1 MISRNLFLLR
11 ILCEIISEYTI
22 KLLRIALSG
31 KNNGL
36 VHPPETC
43 VANGEIESRG
53 YQRHYCGILFPSV
66 REECNNLLCIA
77 RGNVKIRGN
86 SKLLRFFFFFFW
98 LDYRDLTIRSKTER
112 KSERSIL
119 LAINRN
125 VLLEQIAINN
135 RRNGSNSVPMMFP
148 VLHSRKRN
156 IDTIQN
162 DIHTLGFSTLYY
174 WFSLRLNNSSR
185 FIYDEIRRIKGTWH
199 ARL

>member
-86 SKLLRFFFFFFW
+86 SKLLRFFFFLF
-98 LDYRDLTIRSKTER
+98 LVRLSRSHDSLEDREKEREIDSSRD
-112 KSERSIL
+112 KSERTS
-119 LAINRN
+119 RT
-125 VLLEQIAINN
+125 
-135 RRNGSNSVPMMFP
+135 NSY
-148 VLHSRKRN
+148 K
-156 IDTIQN
+156 
-162 DIHTLGFSTLYY
+162 
-174 WFSLRLNNSSR
+174 
-185 FIYDEIRRIKGTWH
+185 
-199 ARL
+199 